1 MRPYRDWLSNALELC
16 LLSNALVGYVAAVG
30 AEVAAATLQPAA
42 GPGAGAEG
50 QLSDLG
56 RLVDAVRLAGTAT
69 VGAVLV
75 YNYGRKLQVLWSGK
89 GTLQSKPS
97 GAGEHLLEPLLPE
110 AESTDGE

>member
-50 QLSDLG
+50 QSSDLG

-89 GTLQSKPS
+89 KTLQSKPS
-97 GAGEHLLEPLLPE
+97 AAGEHLLEPLLPE
-110 AESTDGE
+110 AESADGE

>member
-30 AEVAAATLQPAA
+30 AEVAAATVT

-50 QLSDLG
+50 QASDLG

-75 YNYGRKLQVLWSGK
+75 YNYGRELLVLWSGK

-97 GAGEHLLEPLLPE
+97 AAGEHLFEPLLPE
-110 AESTDGE
+110 AESTDGK

>member
-30 AEVAAATLQPAA
+30 AEVAAAALQPAA
-42 GPGAGAEG
+42 GPSAGAAG
-50 QLSDLG
+50 QSSDLG

-75 YNYGRKLQVLWSGK
+75 YSYEVLCSGK
-89 GTLQSKPS
+89 GTRQSMPS
-97 GAGEHLLEPLLPE
+97 NSAAGEHLLEPLMPE
-110 AESTDGE
+110 VELESADGE